1 MSTYTSLGVTVSP
14 EVAIYFLRF
23 LKTLED
29 RPDTVTQGNDGSVS
43 AVWEDRNHFDPWSS
57 NSDYNSVVQFL
68 RDLGEEN
75 YIYESVTED
84 GEPIIEG
91 AYYFGFARVTRDIER
106 ISEKVSNGILNEFTA
121 ANGRTRR
128 RRKRHGVHQDHE
140 GKSRKRAHLLRHLE
154 QQ

>member
-23 LKTLED
+23 LKTLRD
-29 RPDTVTQGNDGSVS
+29 RPDTVTQDNDGSVS

-91 AYYFGFARVTRDIER
+91 AYYFGFARVTRYDVYGEPVDLNAV
-106 ISEKVSNGILNEFTA
+106 ISE
-121 ANGRTRR
+121 
-128 RRKRHGVHQDHE
+128 
-140 GKSRKRAHLLRHLE
+140 SRKKRGLLGRLRR
-154 QQ
+154 

>member
-23 LKTLED
+23 LKTLRD

-91 AYYFGFARVTRDIER
+91 AYYFGFARVTRYDVYGEPVDLNAV
-106 ISEKVSNGILNEFTA
+106 ISE
-121 ANGRTRR
+121 
-128 RRKRHGVHQDHE
+128 
-140 GKSRKRAHLLRHLE
+140 SRKKRGLFGRLRR
-154 QQ
+154 

>member
-23 LKTLED
+23 LKTLRD

-68 RDLGEEN
+68 RNLGEEN

-91 AYYFGFARVTRDIER
+91 AYYFGFARVTRYDVYGEPVDLNAV
-106 ISEKVSNGILNEFTA
+106 ISE
-121 ANGRTRR
+121 
-128 RRKRHGVHQDHE
+128 
-140 GKSRKRAHLLRHLE
+140 SRKKRGLFRRLRR
-154 QQ
+154 

>member
-23 LKTLED
+23 LKTLRD
-29 RPDTVTQGNDGSVS
+29 RPDTVTQDNDGSVS

-84 GEPIIEG
+84 GEPVIEG
-91 AYYFGFARVTRDIER
+91 AYYFGFARVTRYDVYGEPVDLNAV
-106 ISEKVSNGILNEFTA
+106 ISE
-121 ANGRTRR
+121 
-128 RRKRHGVHQDHE
+128 
-140 GKSRKRAHLLRHLE
+140 SRKKRGLFRRLRR
-154 QQ
+154 

>member
-1 MSTYTSLGVTVSP
+1 MSAHTSLGVTVSP

-29 RPDTVTQGNDGSVS
+29 RPDTVTQSNDGSVS

-84 GEPIIEG
+84 GEPVIEG
-91 AYYFGFARVTRDIER
+91 AYYFGFARVTRYDVYGEPVDLNAV
-106 ISEKVSNGILNEFTA
+106 ISE
-121 ANGRTRR
+121 
-128 RRKRHGVHQDHE
+128 
-140 GKSRKRAHLLRHLE
+140 SRKKRGLFGRLRR
-154 QQ
+154 

>member
-23 LKTLED
+23 LKTLRD
-29 RPDTVTQGNDGSVS
+29 RPDTVTQDNDGSVS

-91 AYYFGFARVTRDIER
+91 AYYFGFARVTRYDVYGEPVDLNAV
-106 ISEKVSNGILNEFTA
+106 ISE
-121 ANGRTRR
+121 
-128 RRKRHGVHQDHE
+128 
-140 GKSRKRAHLLRHLE
+140 SRKKRGLFGRLRR
-154 QQ
+154 

>member
-23 LKTLED
+23 LKTLRD
-29 RPDTVTQGNDGSVS
+29 RPDTVTQDNDGSVS
-43 AVWEDRNHFDPWSS
+43 AVWEDRNHFDPWSP

-84 GEPIIEG
+84 GEPVIEG
-91 AYYFGFARVTRDIER
+91 AYYFGFARVTRYDVYGEPVDLNAV
-106 ISEKVSNGILNEFTA
+106 ISE
-121 ANGRTRR
+121 
-128 RRKRHGVHQDHE
+128 
-140 GKSRKRAHLLRHLE
+140 SRKKRGLFGRLRR
-154 QQ
+154 

>member
-1 MSTYTSLGVTVSP
+1 MSCYTSLGVTVSP

-23 LKTLED
+23 LKTLRD
-29 RPDTVTQGNDGSVS
+29 RPDTVTQDNDGSVS

-84 GEPIIEG
+84 GEPVIEG
-91 AYYFGFARVTRDIER
+91 AYYFGFARVTRYDVYGEPVDLNAV
-106 ISEKVSNGILNEFTA
+106 ISE
-121 ANGRTRR
+121 
-128 RRKRHGVHQDHE
+128 
-140 GKSRKRAHLLRHLE
+140 SRKKRGLFGRLRR
-154 QQ
+154 

>member
-29 RPDTVTQGNDGSVS
+29 RPDTVTQDNDGSVS

-91 AYYFGFARVTRDIER
+91 AYYFGFARVTRYDVYGEPVNLDAV
-106 ISEKVSNGILNEFTA
+106 ISE
-121 ANGRTRR
+121 
-128 RRKRHGVHQDHE
+128 
-140 GKSRKRAHLLRHLE
+140 SRKKRGLFGRLRR
-154 QQ
+154 

>member
-23 LKTLED
+23 LKTLRD
-29 RPDTVTQGNDGSVS
+29 RPDTVTQDNDGSVS

-84 GEPIIEG
+84 GDPVIEG
-91 AYYFGFARVTRDIER
+91 AYYFGFARVTRYDVYGEPVNLNAV
-106 ISEKVSNGILNEFTA
+106 ISE
-121 ANGRTRR
+121 
-128 RRKRHGVHQDHE
+128 
-140 GKSRKRAHLLRHLE
+140 SRKKRGLFGRLRR
-154 QQ
+154 

>member
-1 MSTYTSLGVTVSP
+1 MSAHTSLGVTVSP

-57 NSDYNSVVQFL
+57 DSDYNSVVQFL

-84 GEPIIEG
+84 GEPVIEG
-91 AYYFGFARVTRDIER
+91 AYYFGFARVTRYDVYGEPVDLDAV
-106 ISEKVSNGILNEFTA
+106 ISE
-121 ANGRTRR
+121 
-128 RRKRHGVHQDHE
+128 
-140 GKSRKRAHLLRHLE
+140 SRKKRGLFGRLRR
-154 QQ
+154 

>member
-23 LKTLED
+23 LKTLRD
-29 RPDTVTQGNDGSVS
+29 RPDTVTQDNDGSVS

-84 GEPIIEG
+84 GEPVIEG
-91 AYYFGFARVTRDIER
+91 AYYFGFARVTRYDVYGEPVDLNAV
-106 ISEKVSNGILNEFTA
+106 ISE
-121 ANGRTRR
+121 
-128 RRKRHGVHQDHE
+128 
-140 GKSRKRAHLLRHLE
+140 SRKKRGLFGRLRR
-154 QQ
+154 

>member
-23 LKTLED
+23 LKTLRD
-29 RPDTVTQGNDGSVS
+29 RPDTVTQDNDGSVS

-91 AYYFGFARVTRDIER
+91 AYYFGFARVTRYDVYGEPVDLNAV
-106 ISEKVSNGILNEFTA
+106 ISESSKKRGLF
-121 ANGRTRR
+121 GRLRR
-128 RRKRHGVHQDHE
+128 
-140 GKSRKRAHLLRHLE
+140 
-154 QQ
+154 

>member
-1 MSTYTSLGVTVSP
+1 MSTYASLGVTVSP

-23 LKTLED
+23 LKTLRD
-29 RPDTVTQGNDGSVS
+29 RPDTVTQDNDGSVS

-84 GEPIIEG
+84 GEPVIEG
-91 AYYFGFARVTRDIER
+91 AYYFGFARVTRYDVYGEPVDLNAV
-106 ISEKVSNGILNEFTA
+106 ISE
-121 ANGRTRR
+121 
-128 RRKRHGVHQDHE
+128 
-140 GKSRKRAHLLRHLE
+140 SRKKRGLFGRLRR
-154 QQ
+154 